1 MQTDRKTKKGIS
13 NLVFAVTVAVL
24 LVVAAV
30 GIGLYYTK
38 PSQPPTPALKME
50 PESGGFFNSGVV
62 TFIYNGNYTCTPSSA
77 SLFPSESSSVNTV
90 PCEVG
95 LGNGSTVANAQPV
108 WVLVPAYA
116 GLSIFGV
123 PQLGASSQGYPTY
136 QGQII
141 LTDCGAGGTKAACA
155 DHPTLMYSPAFTVV
169 EKYLNITSG
178 VFGLPEGVL
187 PTPAHSHLVNYEGD
201 VPWYTVAVL
210 VFDPNIMPNPVT
222 GQCTQVV
229 PSSLSNPTANC
240 LNSLAALQSAL
251 TTSNPAIAAANKGN
265 PIYDALGMPSTQVV
279 VPGDLTIPE
288 LSNANSNLFLYF
300 NVVNGNPYLNLTTQA
315 P

>member
-1 MQTDRKTKKGIS
+1 LLDDEMQRNRKTIKGIS
-13 NLVFAVTVAVL
+13 NLVFAVTVAA
-24 LVVAAV
+24 LVVLASV
-30 GIGLYYTK
+30 SIGLYYAK
-38 PSQPPTPALKME
+38 IPQYSSSRPV
-50 PESGGFFNSGVV
+50 SGGFFNSGVV
-62 TFIYNGNYTCTPSSA
+62 TFIYDKNYTCSPSSA
-77 SLFPSESSSVNTV
+77 SLFPSESSVVGNT

-95 LGNGSTVANAQPV
+95 IGSTTAGAQPV

-123 PQLGASSQGYPTY
+123 QQLGSSSQGYPVY
-136 QGQII
+136 NGQVI

-155 DHPTLMYSPAFTVV
+155 DHPTFMYSPAFTVV
-169 EKYLNITSG
+169 ERYLNITSG

-222 GQCTQVV
+222 GQCSQVV

-240 LNSLAALQSAL
+240 LNSLTALQNAL
-251 TTSNPAIAAANKGN
+251 TTSNQAISSANKGN
-265 PIYDALGMPSTQVV
+265 PIYAALGMPNTQVV
-279 VPGDLTIPE
+279 VPGDITIPQ
-288 LSNANSNLFLYF
+288 LNNANSNLILYF
-300 NVVNGNPYLNLTTQA
+300 NVVNSNPYLNMTA
-315 P
+315 SRP